1 MFILLNSDVSHDS
14 LYCYLVM
21 SFNFEVPVTYIKI
34 YITKKIQCII
44 NHVFIEILRNL

>member
-1 MFILLNSDVSHDS
+1 MFILLNSDISHHS

-34 YITKKIQCII
+34 YITKKYNVLLIM
-44 NHVFIEILRNL
+44 FLLKF